1 MAKQLAQRFRCGF
14 FYFYFLSRLQYRG
27 MKQLYQRVSILN
39 EYEEAIDEGFFGFFF
54 YLGEKKKRPA
64 GEAIEKKK
72 IN

>member
-1 MAKQLAQRFRCGF
+1 
-14 FYFYFLSRLQYRG
+14 